1 MLYKGEY
8 SPATTYT
15 KLDVVYQDSTKSS
28 YISLQDNNIGKEPKD
43 NPTFWGVISRAKYEV
58 NDQDI
63 KDAVTN
69 IIATSDF
76 KAGNMNI
83 VTANPSIDF
92 HFNNS
97 EEPTSTIKEF
107 SSGILQVPGS
117 LVVIGDLIANANS
130 ARALD
135 HPIQINGQDIQ
146 TVVNNNSKLT
156 ADVQVNTLKASTDL
170 SDLSVYPSLNANY
183 GLSGKYVASPND
195 STSYT
200 AVLQVSSYP
209 DASHVRLTLIDTG
222 TLGSIYTRTYTSGNW
237 STWQKVII
245 DSDTIAKASTAGK
258 LAKAVSINGT
268 AFDGSSDIAVNAAND
283 STLVHKSGNES
294 IAGDKTFTGNVN
306 FSGTSN
312 IVSATTREQILDGYD
327 LNGYADTYKY
337 VINGAKNLVNYPSSA
352 SAWAT
357 LDVEKI
363 NQNTSTQTLTDT
375 NNKVFIRTMGG
386 NPPTWSSWIEL
397 ANDSQL
403 VHNTGNESIA
413 GDKKFSGKVTVDNA
427 SKYPLNASV
436 PLNSMKMLYG
446 TISAVRVGN
455 IVQATYNKPSSAGK
469 VDVNT
474 TSVESIPED
483 FRPIVGVKGNGT
495 DSVGGTIDIILNHN
509 GTLRIGNTYIDSGKS
524 ATITFTYPVL

>member
-1 MLYKGEY
+1 MAESTKNIGRVIMLYKGEY

-15 KLDVVYQDSTKSS
+15 KLDVVYQDSTKAS

-43 NPTFWGVISRAKYEV
+43 NPTFWGIISKAKYDV

-69 IIATSDF
+69 VIATSDF
-76 KAGNMNI
+76 KVGNMDI
-83 VTANPSIDF
+83 VTDNPSIDF

-117 LVVIGDLIANANS
+117 LVVLGDLLANANS

-170 SDLSVYPSLNANY
+170 SDLSVYPSLNATY

-195 STSYT
+195 ATNYT
-200 AVLQVSSYP
+200 AILQVSSYP
-209 DASHVRLTLIDTG
+209 DASHIRLTLIDTG

-237 STWQKVII
+237 STWQKVVI
-245 DSDTIAKASTAGK
+245 DSDTIDKASTAGK

-294 IAGDKTFTGNVN
+294 IAGDKTFTG
-306 FSGTSN
+306 
-312 IVSATTREQILDGYD
+312 
-327 LNGYADTYKY
+327 
-337 VINGAKNLVNYPSSA
+337 
-352 SAWAT
+352 
-357 LDVEKI
+357 
-363 NQNTSTQTLTDT
+363 
-375 NNKVFIRTMGG
+375 
-386 NPPTWSSWIEL
+386 
-397 ANDSQL
+397 
-403 VHNTGNESIA
+403 
-413 GDKKFSGKVTVDNA
+413 KVTVDNA
-427 SKYPLNASV
+427 SKYSLNASV
-436 PLNSMKMLYG
+436 TLDSMKMLYG

-455 IVQATYNKPSSAGK
+455 LVQATYNKPSSAGK

-474 TSVESIPED
+474 TSVESIPAD
-483 FRPIVGVKGNGT
+483 FRPIVGVKGAGT
-495 DSVGGTIDIILNHN
+495 DSSGGTIDIIINPN
-509 GTLRIGNTYIDSGKS
+509 GTVRIGNTYIDSGKS

>member
-1 MLYKGEY
+1 MAESTKNIGRVIMLYKGEY

-43 NPTFWGVISRAKYEV
+43 NPTFWGVISKAKYEV

-69 IIATSDF
+69 VIATSDF
-76 KAGNMNI
+76 KVGNMDI
-83 VTANPSIDF
+83 VTDNPSIDF

-117 LVVIGDLIANANS
+117 LVVLGDLLANANS

-170 SDLSVYPSLNANY
+170 SNLSVYPSLNATY

-195 STSYT
+195 ATSYT
-200 AVLQVSSYP
+200 AILQVSSYP
-209 DASHVRLTLIDTG
+209 DTSHVRLTLIDTG

-237 STWQKVII
+237 STWQKVVI
-245 DSDTIAKASTAGK
+245 DSDTIAKAATAGK

-294 IAGDKTFTGNVN
+294 IAGNKIFTGTITAGGTQLTD
-306 FSGTSN
+306 SGWQPLTSSIGGTLKYRKLN
-312 IVSATTREQILDGYD
+312 GIVFVQGYD
-327 LNGYADTYKY
+327 LPALNNEGKTIATLPVGYRPSY
-337 VINGAKNLVNYPSSA
+337 VIWQPWYAGSNVGNMTIDASGVLSKASS
-352 SAWAT
+352 
-357 LDVEKI
+357 
-363 NQNTSTQTLTDT
+363 N
-375 NNKVFIRTMGG
+375 
-386 NPPTWSSWIEL
+386 
-397 ANDSQL
+397 
-403 VHNTGNESIA
+403 NTGNDNVKMSPF
-413 GDKKFSGKVTVDNA
+413 FSYPADN
-427 SKYPLNASV
+427 
-436 PLNSMKMLYG
+436 
-446 TISAVRVGN
+446 
-455 IVQATYNKPSSAGK
+455 
-469 VDVNT
+469 
-474 TSVESIPED
+474 
-483 FRPIVGVKGNGT
+483 
-495 DSVGGTIDIILNHN
+495 
-509 GTLRIGNTYIDSGKS
+509 
-524 ATITFTYPVL
+524 